1 MKQYPIFRELPSFRP
16 DAWAND
22 AEARHGKALLEAV
35 CQRNDGSYLLGCAM
49 DYPGFV
55 WEPDLAGVALVTESM
70 PAIMPALRGASFA
83 RAWAGVL
90 PYTADNLPIVDAL
103 PGLRRRATSPRA
115 TSSAT
120 GRGRRPAGSSQTS
133 SAAMTPIMDMT
144 PVPCR
149 PRESRRIHRRER
161 LVSGD

>member
-1 MKQYPIFRELPSFRP
+1 MPIFPMRLQIVQTEPMERRLGPVLYGPGAVKQYLIFRELPSFNQ

-55 WEPDLAGVALVTESM
+55 WEPDLAGVALVAESL

-90 PYTADNLPIVDAL
+90 PYTADNLPIVDA
-103 PGLRRRATSPRA
+103 
-115 TSSAT
+115 
-120 GRGRRPAGSSQTS
+120 
-133 SAAMTPIMDMT
+133 AAR
-144 PVPCR
+144 V
-149 PRESRRIHRRER
+149 
-161 LVSGD
+161 